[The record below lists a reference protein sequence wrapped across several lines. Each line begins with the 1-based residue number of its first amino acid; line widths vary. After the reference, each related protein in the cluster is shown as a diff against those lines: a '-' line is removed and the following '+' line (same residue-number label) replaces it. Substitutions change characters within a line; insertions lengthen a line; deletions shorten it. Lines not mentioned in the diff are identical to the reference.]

1 MIQPQPIQ
9 ILVIDDDADQSSI
22 LADLLSAQGHSVL
35 LAGSGREGL
44 ALAQDHLPDL
54 ILLDVMMPGMDGFAV
69 CEALR
74 ANPQIA
80 EVNILMMTAL
90 EDRASRLRGIG
101 AGADEFL
108 TKPLDHMELSL
119 RVRTIARINRYHHLL
134 NERERAVA
142 ALTQARDT
150 ALETLRLKSEFMSTI
165 SHELRTP
172 LNGILGMSEL
182 LLDTALDAEQ
192 QEYARAVYDSGNVLL
207 AIVGD
212 MLEFTRLESGAYA
225 LTMSLFKPA
234 ATIASVVEA
243 QRPAAQAKGLEL
255 TCSADAD
262 VPQYAMGDPS
272 RLQLVLGKLLD
283 NAIKFTAQGSVQ
295 VSAGLAGES
304 AELAHLSVRVRD
316 SGIGIAETSHQQIF
330 QPFHQADGTTTRR
343 YGGIGLGLAICKRV
357 VEHMDGALGVESSPG
372 HGATFWFQLPLR
384 KAAP

>member
-1 MIQPQPIQ
+1 MLQPQPIQ
-9 ILVIDDDADQSSI
+9 ILIIDDDSDQSAI
-22 LADLLSAQGHSVL
+22 LADLLSAQGHTVF

-44 ALAQDHLPDL
+44 AMTQERLPDL

-74 ANPQIA
+74 ANPRTA

-119 RVRTIARINRYHHLL
+119 RVRTIARINRYHRLL
-134 NERERAVA
+134 NERERAVT

-150 ALETLRLKSEFMSTI
+150 ALETLRLKTEFMSTI

-192 QEYARAVYDSGNVLL
+192 HEYARAVYDSGNLL
-207 AIVGD
+207 LGIVGD
-212 MLEFTRLESGAYA
+212 MLEYTNLESGAYA
-225 LTMSLFKPA
+225 LTNLLFKPA
-234 ATIASVVEA
+234 AAIVSAVEA
-243 QRPAAQAKGLEL
+243 QRPAAQAKGLQL
-255 TCSADAD
+255 TSSIDAD
-262 VPQYAMGDPS
+262 VPHYALGDPS

-283 NAIKFTAQGSVQ
+283 NAIKFTPAGPVI
-295 VSAGLAGES
+295 VSADLAGES
-304 AELAHLSVRVRD
+304 AELAHLIVRVRD
-316 SGIGIAETSHQQIF
+316 SGIGIAEASHQQIF

-357 VEHMDGALGVESSPG
+357 VEHMGGALGVESSVG
-372 HGATFWFQLPLR
+372 QGATFWFQLPLR